1 MKAIKRGFSAKD
13 VVTIAIT
20 TLEDFPCTNAGI
32 GSNLTKSGT
41 VECDASIM
49 DGQSLTFGAVG
60 ALKGQLNDGLLYYAE
75 QYEL

>member
-1 MKAIKRGFSAKD
+1 MISLYIIHVCFLFQDFS
-13 VVTIAIT
+13 
-20 TLEDFPCTNAGI
+20 CTNAGI

-60 ALKGQLNDGLLYYAE
+60 ALKGQLNDGVFNSHKTI
-75 QYEL
+75 

>member
-1 MKAIKRGFSAKD
+1 MYVFVFQDFS
-13 VVTIAIT
+13 
-20 TLEDFPCTNAGI
+20 CTNAGT

-60 ALKGQLNDGLLYYAE
+60 ALKGWLNDGLLYSVE
-75 QYEL
+75 QYS

>member
-1 MKAIKRGFSAKD
+1 MIF
-13 VVTIAIT
+13 TIIVQCACVCVFFFQ
-20 TLEDFPCTNAGI
+20 DFPCTNAGI